1 LQIEAQTFK
10 DDQMTETQ
18 RIIWY
23 DNPIIY
29 QRLGADGA
37 DLQTYHEFTAAF
49 DNLAAACRARG
60 QSFEKICIDIS
71 AMLVW
76 LRDNGHKND
85 DAGRATFSCLMY
97 LPKHHEEEI
106 CNGPV

>member
-1 LQIEAQTFK
+1 
-10 DDQMTETQ
+10 MTQ

-23 DNPIIY
+23 EPLTY
-29 QRLGADGA
+29 QQLGADS
-37 DLQTYHEFTAAF
+37 DIQTYHEFRSAF
-49 DNLAAACRARG
+49 DNLATACRARR

-85 DAGRATFSCLMY
+85 DAGRATFSCLMC